1 MKEKMRDRH
10 PMKSYLEPNDVAEM
24 VEFLISEKSKR
35 ISGQIMELDCGIVSF
50 KL

>member
-1 MKEKMRDRH
+1 MKT
-10 PMKSYLEPNDVAEM
+10 YLQPNDVAEM
-24 VEFLISEKSKR
+24 AEFLVSEKSKR